1 MDLKQRIELVL
12 SDILSDKYDCKVVLR
27 FERRQENEGDKE
39 KDTFRATR
47 CAAVCGP
54 GDIGNAAA
62 G

>member
-27 FERRQENEGDKE
+27 FERRQEDE
-39 KDTFRATR
+39 KTNMQPARP
-47 CAAVCGP
+47 AAICEP
-54 GDIGNAAA
+54 GNDREAAA

>member
-27 FERRQENEGDKE
+27 FERRQESEGDKE
-39 KDTFRATR
+39 KDTFRAAR
-47 CAAVCGP
+47 RAAVYRP
-54 GDIGNAAA
+54 GGSGDAAA